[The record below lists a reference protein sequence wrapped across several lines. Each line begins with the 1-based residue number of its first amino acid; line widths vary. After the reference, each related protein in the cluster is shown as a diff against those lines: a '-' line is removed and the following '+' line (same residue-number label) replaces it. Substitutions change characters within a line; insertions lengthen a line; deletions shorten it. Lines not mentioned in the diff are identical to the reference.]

1 MLPSHSQIR
10 EDEEPDEL
18 PRFGATEENLHDQII
33 LDPELNE
40 IDKSVEKL
48 LGTAPVELEKK
59 KKEDLFSKEEK
70 NDELSG
76 DQPSLPM
83 NDDSFSN
90 LHMAAEPIK
99 AGTDGGEKTPEGQP
113 SLKMSM
119 IHHNNDEGAD
129 SFFQNQS
136 SFVFGNDE
144 NELNSQNKEG
154 KDEYVDDDDVGF
166 DTYVVNE
173 DNFVL
178 SCRELANIHNF
189 PSRAIKP
196 DTQEY

>member
-33 LDPELNE
+33 LDPEMNE

-59 KKEDLFSKEEK
+59 KKEDLFAKEEK
-70 NDELSG
+70 NDDESG
-76 DQPSLPM
+76 DQPSLPI

-99 AGTDGGEKTPEGQP
+99 
-113 SLKMSM
+113 
-119 IHHNNDEGAD
+119 
-129 SFFQNQS
+129 
-136 SFVFGNDE
+136 
-144 NELNSQNKEG
+144 
-154 KDEYVDDDDVGF
+154 
-166 DTYVVNE
+166 
-173 DNFVL
+173 
-178 SCRELANIHNF
+178 
-189 PSRAIKP
+189 
-196 DTQEY
+196 